1 MAKLIGRTMSETGEV
16 IINDAVLAKGGEGK
30 VHTLISHTL
39 SGLANAED
47 LVAKIYFK
55 PEEANR
61 GPKVAAMLK
70 NPPADQTS
78 IAWVKAILF
87 DENKKF
93 VGYLMRKLDTKN
105 FRQWY
110 ELSNM
115 KDRQQT
121 APDFDVRYALN
132 ASRNFLVAI
141 HFIHEAGHKVGDI
154 NESNLFINTDSTVM
168 LVDMDSAQIA
178 QNNKIYPCEVGK
190 PEFTASEISH
200 GKLKDNPR
208 TVESDIFAYSVMV
221 FQMLTGGA
229 HPMDGIYVPDD
240 DPPSVTEKIRMG
252 VLPTLQPYG
261 NKDLKPVPRIPAQAI
276 PQRLQNALLESLSNN
291 PADRPNSTD
300 YLTIID
306 DVLNN
311 IVQCNREEKHWFDER
326 DSECGWCLHKQAGNF
341 DPWGD
346 NQALKNPPSVKQSS
360 LPSVSFGEQK
370 QPAKAMRA
378 APRVSNASKPP
389 QNTPNRQTYT
399 NSQSSVSQSLLNA
412 NQQPHSGSHNN
423 NSQSSGIPHSA
434 MNYYRPAPPR
444 KHKGKIVLEY
454 MDGSL
459 RQRPPLSMLI
469 KNNRKVAWEAFVE
482 EFPPLIRFWWDK
494 YRHTAKIPAVIL
506 GFIFSMII
514 AFGWMQ
520 GTAQLVNLFEI
531 PFIDSEW
538 SMIVIG
544 LTALISCMTSASASA
559 ILMISALIKRHKDIK
574 NFGGKQNVQEENFI
588 KTILRFFAVAFFYGT
603 IFIIVLLF
611 AILIGLLKFASA
623 VVKAEQR

>member
-16 IINDAVLAKGGEGK
+16 VINDAVLAKGGEGK

-39 SGLANAED
+39 SGLADAED

-115 KDRQQT
+115 KDRQST

-132 ASRNFLVAI
+132 ASRNFLVAL

-154 NESNLFINTDSTVM
+154 NESNLFINADSTVM

-178 QNNKIYPCEVGK
+178 QNDKIYPCEVGK

-208 TVESDIFAYSVMV
+208 TVETDIFAYSVMI
-221 FQMLTGGA
+221 FQMLTGGS
-229 HPMDGIYVPDD
+229 HPMDGVYVPDD
-240 DPPSVTEKIRMG
+240 DPPNVTDKIRKG
-252 VLPTLQPYG
+252 SLPTLQPYVD
-261 NKDLKPVPRIPAQAI
+261 KDFKPVPRIPAGAI
-276 PQRLQNALLESLSNN
+276 PTRLKNVLIQSLSNN
-291 PADRPNSTD
+291 PSNRPDTSD
-300 YLTIID
+300 FLAVLD
-306 DVLNN
+306 DVLKNL
-311 IVQCNREEKHWFDER
+311 VQCDVEKKHWFDKR
-326 DSECGWCLHKQAGNF
+326 DNECGWCAHKASGNF
-341 DPWGD
+341 DPWGH
-346 NQALKNPPSVKQSS
+346 NENLKKATPHIAQSS

-370 QPAKAMRA
+370 KPVKAKRA
-378 APRVSNASKPP
+378 PVQSVPQQA
-389 QNTPNRQTYT
+389 QNTPQNASNSPYST
-399 NSQSSVSQSLLNA
+399 NPQSSASASPQRRSQPSQGVSQQSPYA
-412 NQQPHSGSHNN
+412 QQPHNAQSLQ
-423 NSQSSGIPHSA
+423 NS
-434 MNYYRPAPPR
+434 YYKPEGPR

-459 RQRPPLSMLI
+459 RPRPPMSVLLQ
-469 KNNRKVAWEAFVE
+469 NNRKVAWQAFTE
-482 EFPPLIRFWWDK
+482 EFPQPLRIWWDK
-494 YRHTAKIPAVIL
+494 YRYTAKIPALI
-506 GFIFSMII
+506 
-514 AFGWMQ
+514 
-520 GTAQLVNLFEI
+520 
-531 PFIDSEW
+531 
-538 SMIVIG
+538 IG
-544 LTALISCMTSASASA
+544 LLVSLVIAAGWYMVVPMAENIEQIPQMKYTELILWYVALISAITSATAG
-559 ILMISALIKRHKDIK
+559 LFFTISAFISRYRDIK
-574 NFGGKQNVQEENFI
+574 ILSKDNIQEEGYAR
-588 KTILRFFAVAFFYGT
+588 TILHYISVALFYGPL
-603 IFIIVLLF
+603 FLVMLLF
-611 AILIGLLKFASA
+611 YIIIGLLKFGSA
-623 VVKAEQR
+623 VAKA